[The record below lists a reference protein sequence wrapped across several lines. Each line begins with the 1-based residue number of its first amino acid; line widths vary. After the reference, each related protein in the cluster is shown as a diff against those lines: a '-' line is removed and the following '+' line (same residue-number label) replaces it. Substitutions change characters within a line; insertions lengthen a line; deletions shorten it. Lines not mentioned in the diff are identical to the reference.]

1 MSIEIIK
8 EAYDSDKNKEL
19 VENADIDEAGIAIK
33 QGCCGGGDG
42 R

>member
-8 EAYDSDKNKEL
+8 EAYDSDKNEEL
-19 VENADIDEAGIAIK
+19 VKNADIDEAGVAIK
-33 QGCCGGGDG
+33 DSCCGG